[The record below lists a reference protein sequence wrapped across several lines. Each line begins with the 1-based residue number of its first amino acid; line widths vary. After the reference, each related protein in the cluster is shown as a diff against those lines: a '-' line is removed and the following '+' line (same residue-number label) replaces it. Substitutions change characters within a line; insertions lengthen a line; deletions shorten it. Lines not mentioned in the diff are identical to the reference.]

1 MVKLKMTEQEYE
13 AFKEFINKVLYE
25 QMTEDD
31 YMLYAIKEYKE

>member
-1 MVKLKMTEQEYE
+1 MTEQEYE

-31 YMLYAIKEYKE
+31 YYIVMRRL